1 MSKRK
6 AIKLRRGGT
15 TRLAKLCRVS
25 RQTVWKA
32 INWNA
37 DTDMENLVRQKAA
50 DLGLI
55 KKF

>member
-15 TRLAKLCRVS
+15 ARLAKLCRVS

>member
-6 AIKLRRGGT
+6 TIKLKYGGVA
-15 TRLAKLCRVS
+15 RLAKLCRVS

-32 INWNA
+32 TNWNA
-37 DTDMENLVRQKAA
+37 DTDMENLIRQKAKK
-50 DLGLI
+50 LGLI

>member
-6 AIKLRRGGT
+6 PIKLKYGGT
-15 TRLAKLCRVS
+15 ARLAKLCRVS

-37 DTDMENLVRQKAA
+37 DTDMENLIRQKAKE
-50 DLGLI
+50 LGLI

>member
-6 AIKLRRGGT
+6 PIKLKYGGT
-15 TRLAKLCRVS
+15 TRLVKLCRVS

-37 DTDMENLVRQKAA
+37 DTDMENLIRQKAKE
-50 DLGLI
+50 LGLI

>member
-15 TRLAKLCRVS
+15 ARLAKLCRVS

-37 DTDMENLVRQKAA
+37 DTDMENLVRQKAR

-55 KKF
+55 KKI